1 MHSGY
6 HLQGIYCIPG
16 IAPNSSQVVLKF
28 IITKPCESYPHFHM
42 RPLKTQSS
50 FETCPSSHGT
60 APGGTVAKS
69 PPWRRKHKTWDLIP
83 GSGRFPGAGNGK
95 PPQYP
100 SLGNPKDRGAWW
112 ATVPGSQ
119 RVRQEWATEHTH
131 THQVLRA
138 IFRAKSN
145 GAGIKSSQHAPYA
158 AHSAFCLLTD
168 FAVASRSVVSDPFV
182 TP

>member
-112 ATVPGSQ
+112 ATVHGVT
-119 RVRQEWATEHTH
+119 RVEHDLVLLLLLLLSRISCVRLCATTYTH
-131 THQVLRA
+131 ILSFFGFPSRLGHPKAQVEV
-138 IFRAKSN
+138 
-145 GAGIKSSQHAPYA
+145 PE
-158 AHSAFCLLTD
+158 
-168 FAVASRSVVSDPFV
+168 P
-182 TP
+182 